1 MKSPWVAPVV
11 TVLAVVAI
19 VIACFG
25 LAAIGERRSDADDSR
40 SAAGSGYSVNT
51 KIRLSVTNTTS
62 TDVVVSSTVVDES
75 GWNGT
80 KPTDP
85 GVFSGQTISAGSTK
99 GADLVISALRSK
111 TPFELDLKTS
121 SGTEIGTINLDRD
134 YLKPTCTEITQG
146 SYKINDCSQV
156 NTWWFADSRILGNS
170 SACPSSNN
178 TRDLGEFTDAGG
190 MKQRVKIRLS
200 CSSTTGETT
209 VSISQSAV
217 PAK

>member
-1 MKSPWVAPVV
+1 MKSPLVAPVV

-25 LAAIGERRSDADDSR
+25 LAEIGERRSDPDDSR

-85 GVFSGQTISAGSTK
+85 GSF
-99 GADLVISALRSK
+99 
-111 TPFELDLKTS
+111 
-121 SGTEIGTINLDRD
+121 
-134 YLKPTCTEITQG
+134 
-146 SYKINDCSQV
+146 
-156 NTWWFADSRILGNS
+156 
-170 SACPSSNN
+170 
-178 TRDLGEFTDAGG
+178 
-190 MKQRVKIRLS
+190 
-200 CSSTTGETT
+200 
-209 VSISQSAV
+209 
-217 PAK
+217 PAKRSRRVPPRGPIW